1 MKNKLKIAI
10 VGAGLAVAG
19 ATGVGT
25 AFASNSA
32 PSAPASV
39 EAPSASDGV
48 DAPGG
53 ANVQQGDQISPD
65 TAATSSETAGTES
78 PEAPGSE
85 SAAVS
90 DGPGGYANPAGSNA
104 DNQQQGNN

>member
-10 VGAGLAVAG
+10 VGVGLAVLG

-25 AFASNSA
+25 AFASNSP

-39 EAPSASDGV
+39 EAPSATDSV

-53 ANVQQGDQISPD
+53 ANVQQSDQTSPD
-65 TAATSSETAGTES
+65 TAATSSEKAGTES

-85 SAAVS
+85 RASVS
-90 DGPGGYANPAGSNA
+90 DGPGGYADPAGSNT